1 MAQILFH
8 SVTQSP
14 SYSDLHDSNVFL
26 LGGHVQGHVHLP
38 RTTMAN
44 TGTRWN
50 ESVMRTICL
59 NNEYMIKYLSFT
71 KIPIQSQWYNDN
83 TYKKVEWMYRSM
95 ILTNVD
101 TKPISSVLQT
111 YQLHPNRVC
120 SPRFCPDFHRK
131 PQRRRG
137 RLAMASS
144 TLRGGGERLVRR
156 EIKVD
161 CFAPTFLKENPWR

>member
-1 MAQILFH
+1 
-8 SVTQSP
+8 
-14 SYSDLHDSNVFL
+14 
-26 LGGHVQGHVHLP
+26 
-38 RTTMAN
+38 
-44 TGTRWN
+44 
-50 ESVMRTICL
+50 
-59 NNEYMIKYLSFT
+59 
-71 KIPIQSQWYNDN
+71 
-83 TYKKVEWMYRSM
+83 MYRSM
-95 ILTNVD
+95 ILTNVG

-161 CFAPTFLKENPWR
+161 CFAPTSPRKTLVDNPRYNRKCDFADLQMGLQKASNRPHREQGDDTTGVSPSKCWKHPITGRAPQPCDDRKPDDLVSS

>member
-1 MAQILFH
+1 
-8 SVTQSP
+8 
-14 SYSDLHDSNVFL
+14 
-26 LGGHVQGHVHLP
+26 
-38 RTTMAN
+38 
-44 TGTRWN
+44 
-50 ESVMRTICL
+50 
-59 NNEYMIKYLSFT
+59 
-71 KIPIQSQWYNDN
+71 
-83 TYKKVEWMYRSM
+83 MYRSM

-101 TKPISSVLQT
+101 TKPMST

-137 RLAMASS
+137 LLAMASS

-161 CFAPTFLKENPWR
+161 CFAPTFLKENPCR